1 MVYKG
6 VLFVS
11 LRRKMLVSL
20 FAALICISSILIF
33 PIGPVPITL
42 QVFFIVL
49 TGAVLGPK
57 MGALSVV
64 IWIMLG
70 TFGLP
75 VFAGGK
81 AGPMVLL
88 GPTGGYLPGFAICAW
103 IVGALTEKQTS
114 SRLRIGLAM
123 VVGMAVAYAVG
134 LAGFMASFAF
144 FLQKPMTVQQAL
156 AIAVYP
162 FIAFD
167 LVKIVLAAWLTPV
180 LRAAIDRAGLL
191 EEQHE
196 HA

>member
-1 MVYKG
+1 M
-6 VLFVS
+6 S

-20 FAALICISSILIF
+20 FAALICVSSIIIL
-33 PIGPVPITL
+33 PIGPVPVTL

-64 IWIMLG
+64 IWILLG

-81 AGPMVLL
+81 AGPMVIL

-103 IVGALTEKQTS
+103 IVGVLTQKQTS
-114 SRLRIGLAM
+114 SRVRIGVAM
-123 VVGMAVAYAVG
+123 VIGMTVAYAIG
-134 LAGFMASFAF
+134 LIGFMASFAF

-162 FIAFD
+162 FVLFD
-167 LVKIVLAAWLTPV
+167 LAKIVLAAWMTPV
-180 LRAAIDRAGLL
+180 LWAAIQRAGLT
-191 EEQHE
+191 EREVQHE

>member
-1 MVYKG
+1 M
-6 VLFVS
+6 S
-11 LRRKMLVSL
+11 LRKKMLVSL
-20 FAALICISSILIF
+20 FAALLCVSSYVVL
-33 PIGPVPITL
+33 PIGPVPVTL
-42 QVFFIVL
+42 QVLFVL
-49 TGAVLGPK
+49 LAGAVLGAE

-88 GPTGGYLPGFAICAW
+88 GPTGGYLPGFTICAW

-180 LRAAIDRAGLL
+180 LRAAIDRARLL

>member
-1 MVYKG
+1 M
-6 VLFVS
+6 S
-11 LRRKMLVSL
+11 LRRKILVSL
-20 FAALICISSILIF
+20 FAALICVSSIIIL
-33 PIGPVPITL
+33 PIGPVPVTL

-64 IWIMLG
+64 IWILLG

-103 IVGALTEKQTS
+103 IVGIMTQKQTS
-114 SRLRIGLAM
+114 SRLQIGLAM
-123 VVGMAVAYAVG
+123 VVGMMVAYTIG
-134 LAGFMASFAF
+134 LIGFMASFAL
-144 FLQKPMTVQQAL
+144 FLQKPMSVQQAL

-162 FIAFD
+162 FVLFD
-167 LVKIVLAAWLTPV
+167 LAKIVLAAWITPV
-180 LRAAIDRAGLL
+180 LWAAIQRAGLTAR
-191 EEQHE
+191 EVQHE